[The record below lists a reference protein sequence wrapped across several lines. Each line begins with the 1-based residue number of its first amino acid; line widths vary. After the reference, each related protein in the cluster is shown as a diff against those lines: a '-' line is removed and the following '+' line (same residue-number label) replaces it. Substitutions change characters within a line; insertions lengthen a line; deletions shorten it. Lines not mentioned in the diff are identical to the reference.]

1 VGFVVVA
8 ATPQQPQT
16 PPERTG
22 TQMHVFVMAKEN
34 ENLQLSKNCARRSA
48 ENWQNQRSIS

>member
-1 VGFVVVA
+1 LVVGA
-8 ATPQQPQT
+8 APPQQPQT